1 MKKREKATYTTPCLT
16 ATTFDVADVLLLTQG
31 GDDNE
36 GGWEATMLS
45 LKLDIFNLRED
56 QL

>member
-1 MKKREKATYTTPCLT
+1 MNNERKAYEAPCLR
-16 ATTFDVADVLLLTQG
+16 ASAFDVADVLLLTEG
-31 GDDNE
+31 GDENE

-56 QL
+56 QM